1 MRVGVSKWDKIWTFS
16 KEIRMNF
23 GAELILSYGE
33 NTLHTLWQYGLLSF
47 QGGYKIGK
55 IFCLK
60 NQHTQRK

>member
-1 MRVGVSKWDKIWTFS
+1 MRVGVSKRDKIWTFS
-16 KEIRMNF
+16 KEIRINF

-47 QGGYKIGK
+47 QDGDTKLET
-55 IFCLK
+55 FLPK